1 MMSMD
6 APERLFLDSESQV
19 YRVAG
24 RRLKDSNI
32 EYIRA
37 DLVRAEAVKRLVDAA
52 KDAMTAM
59 DEMLDHNFTCFSDC
73 AQWEKC
79 SENGA
84 DCLILARLE
93 AALAA
98 VEG

>member
-6 APERLFLDSESQV
+6 APERV
-19 YRVAG
+19 YINHWGGERYWKSPAECPVEG
-24 RRLKDSNI
+24 DI
-32 EYIRA
+32 EYI
-37 DLVRAEAVKRLVDAA
+37 RAEAVKRLVEAA
-52 KDAMTAM
+52 KDAGTVM
-59 DEMLDHNFTCFSDC
+59 DMMLDNNFSCFSDC

-79 SENGA
+79 SENGEG
-84 DCLILARLE
+84 CLILSHLE

>member
-1 MMSMD
+1 MD

-24 RRLKDSNI
+24 RKLKDSNI

-37 DLVRAEAVKRLVDAA
+37 DLSRAEAVKRLIEAA
-52 KDAMTAM
+52 KGAMTVM
-59 DEMLDHNFTCFSDC
+59 DEMLDNNFSCFSDC

-98 VEG
+98 MEG

>member
-6 APERLFLDSESQV
+6 SPERLFLDSESQV

-37 DLVRAEAVKRLVDAA
+37 EAVRLLIDAA
-52 KDAMTAM
+52 KDARTVM
-59 DEMLDHNFTCFSDC
+59 DEMLDNNFSCFSDC
-73 AQWEKC
+73 SQWEKC

-84 DCLILARLE
+84 DCLILAHLE

-98 VEG
+98 VDI